1 MGGNMANDLIY
12 QEVQGCKERGELFQ
26 LKASKKVD
34 LTKILIW
41 GIMIFNVLFITLII
55 SSLFLKSSIG
65 DVIAVV
71 KDLNTLKAIKI
82 TISSIFCSAIMTI
95 VIGVPFAYVMAQ
107 KHGKVYRMINM
118 ILNLPLVMPPTVAGL
133 ALLMAFGRRG
143 AFANVIRIFGFDIPF
158 SFIAL
163 IIVQVFVML
172 PLFTQAL
179 RSGFEAINQ
188 DIKEAA
194 MVFGAGEK
202 ELLFLIYLP
211 LSMRAFMTGLIMA
224 CLRAAGEFGA
234 TMMFAGNL
242 SGKTQTLSTAIYT
255 LSQRDLGQS
264 ISLAVVLILIFL
276 IPLLVLELKLKE

>member
-1 MGGNMANDLIY
+1 MDNSLIY
-12 QEVQGCKERGELFQ
+12 QKVEGCKERIDIYQ
-26 LKASKKVD
+26 LKQSNKID

-41 GIMIFNVLFITLII
+41 GIMISNVLFITLII
-55 SSLFLKSSIG
+55 LSLFFKSSLG
-65 DVIAVV
+65 DVVTVI

-82 TISSIFCSAIMTI
+82 TISSIVCSAVMTI
-95 VIGVPFAYVMAQ
+95 IIGVPFAYVMAQ
-107 KHGKVYRMINM
+107 KQGKIYRIINM

-143 AFANVIRIFGFDIPF
+143 AFANVIRVIGLDIPF
-158 SFIAL
+158 SFVAL

-179 RSGFEAINQ
+179 RSGFETIDQ

-202 ELLFLIYLP
+202 ELLFFIYLP
-211 LSMRAFMTGLIMA
+211 LSIRAFVTGLIMA

-276 IPLLVLELKLKE
+276 IPLLILELKLKD